1 MSIDLALVGA
11 TGLVGEAILEQLA
24 HRDLPVGELF
34 VLASENS
41 EGKSLR
47 VGKKSLQVRKAED
60 FDFSRVQLAVFAAG
74 AAVSQELAP
83 RAADA
88 GALVLDLSPAF
99 RYEPDVPLLV
109 AGVNDEQ
116 LGAARERNIVAAAD
130 AATVQLLLA
139 LKPLMALGD
148 LTRVTVTQMQSASSS
163 GRVGVERLARQS
175 ARLLNGLEASE
186 GPESR
191 YAFNML
197 PMAGRRQDN
206 GYTSEE
212 LKLMLEARRVLGQP
226 QLAVDVSCVQVP
238 VFHGLSQTVVVQGT
252 MPITLAQAEA
262 CWQDA
267 PGLQMDADDEADG
280 ASPVRQ
286 IRADLGVRIARVRED
301 IDGQGDLSFWTVAD
315 NIKTGA
321 AYNAVLLVEKLLKD
335 YL

>member
-186 GPESR
+186 GPESQ

>member
-47 VGKKSLQVRKAED
+47 VGKKSLQVRKAEE

-109 AGVNDEQ
+109 
-116 LGAARERNIVAAAD
+116 
-130 AATVQLLLA
+130 
-139 LKPLMALGD
+139 
-148 LTRVTVTQMQSASSS
+148 
-163 GRVGVERLARQS
+163 
-175 ARLLNGLEASE
+175 
-186 GPESR
+186 
-191 YAFNML
+191 
-197 PMAGRRQDN
+197 
-206 GYTSEE
+206 
-212 LKLMLEARRVLGQP
+212 
-226 QLAVDVSCVQVP
+226 
-238 VFHGLSQTVVVQGT
+238 
-252 MPITLAQAEA
+252 
-262 CWQDA
+262 
-267 PGLQMDADDEADG
+267 
-280 ASPVRQ
+280 
-286 IRADLGVRIARVRED
+286 
-301 IDGQGDLSFWTVAD
+301 LSFWTVAD